1 MNDIAITDH
10 YNQRIAK
17 LEAELKQLRDA
28 IPEIV
33 EKAIIVEQA
42 AQAVVDGLFLAVKSD
57 YHYSQ
62 KDTDLMDAL
71 KAALDNE

>member
-62 KDTDLMDAL
+62 QDTDLMDAL